1 MRLLSLLPALLA
13 LVFAQAAAPVRAAA
27 PGDAAAV
34 DRALEEIWAME
45 ARIYAGRAR
54 GTMQPYVEAASKQ
67 MLSFPFGVA
76 NPVDYAS
83 FVESARRFS
92 GDQERNRV
100 FLKGF
105 YLTGGNTAVIFYR
118 AHRTVRPDGTQV
130 DEYWDTTH
138 IYAREPSGWKLVSSI
153 NRASDNKD
161 LSSPRPPIDPR
172 G

>member
-1 MRLLSLLPALLA
+1 MRTLSLFSAVLL
-13 LVFAQAAAPVRAAA
+13 LVAIQSAVPVRAGS
-27 PGDAAAV
+27 PQDAAAAA
-34 DRALEEIWAME
+34 RALEEIWALE
-45 ARIYAGRAR
+45 AKIYAGRAR
-54 GTMQPYVEAASKQ
+54 GTMQPYVEAASRD

-118 AHRTVRPDGTQV
+118 AHRTVRPDGKQV

-138 IYAREPSGWKLVSSI
+138 IYARESSGWKLVSSV